1 MNTENRL
8 AAKIVLILLLCFA
21 GTCFAS
27 LLFGGSRLS
36 PASVFA
42 ALLSTGSDPISSA
55 IVWQLR
61 LPRLVLGI
69 LVGTGLAATGCVLQ
83 GLLRNPLAEPYTLG
97 ISGGAALGATIAII
111 LKLSGRCGQI
121 AMPLAA
127 FAGAFLSLS
136 IMYALAA
143 RRHFSVSVLILGGV
157 VLNFLFSALVLLIL
171 AMASSEEVHGTIL
184 WLMGDLSS
192 TDPVMIRIAVLPVTA
207 GLIMASL
214 LGRKL
219 DILTLGE
226 EKAVYLGLNTRS
238 LRKTLF
244 LVASLLTGT
253 CVAISGIVGF
263 VGLIIPHLFRRLLGP
278 RHSVLIPV
286 SALGGAIFL
295 PLCDTIARTI
305 VAPIELPVGVV
316 TGIVGGVFFLLFIF
330 RKTAWEAF

>member
-1 MNTENRL
+1 MSIENRL
-8 AAKIVLILLLCFA
+8 TTKVVLILLFLFA

-36 PASVFA
+36 PASVFT
-42 ALLSTGSDPISSA
+42 ALVSTGSDPISSA
-55 IVWQLR
+55 IIWQLR
-61 LPRLVLGI
+61 VPRLVLGI
-69 LVGTGLAATGCVLQ
+69 LVGAGLAATGCMLQ
-83 GLLRNPLAEPYTLG
+83 GLLRNPLAEPYTIG
-97 ISGGAALGATIAII
+97 ISGGAALGATLAII
-111 LKLSGRCGQI
+111 LKLSGKFGQI
-121 AMPLAA
+121 ALPLAA
-127 FAGAFLSLS
+127 FTGAFLSLS
-136 IMYALAA
+136 ISYAVAA

-192 TDPVMIRIAVLPVTA
+192 TDPGMIRIAALPITA
-207 GLIMASL
+207 GLIMASF

-226 EKAVYLGLNTRS
+226 EKAAYLGLDTRS
-238 LRKTLF
+238 LRRVLF
-244 LVASLLTGT
+244 VVASLLTGT

-263 VGLIIPHLFRRLLGP
+263 VGLIIPHLFRRVLGP
-278 RHSVLIPV
+278 RHAVLIPV
-286 SALGGAIFL
+286 SAMGGAVFL

-305 VAPIELPVGVV
+305 VAPLELPVGVV
-316 TGIVGGVFFLLFIF
+316 TGIIGGVFFLFFIF